1 MRPEVIRERL
11 RRLRASQIK
20 LIRGGQQW
28 PKLLNDLAGGIAR
41 LRKLLVEAE
50 KGKV

>member
-1 MRPEVIRERL
+1 MHPEVIRERM

-20 LIRGGQQW
+20 PIRAGAAMGTV
-28 PKLLNDLAGGIAR
+28 NMLASGIAR
-41 LRKLLVEAE
+41 LRKLLVGAE